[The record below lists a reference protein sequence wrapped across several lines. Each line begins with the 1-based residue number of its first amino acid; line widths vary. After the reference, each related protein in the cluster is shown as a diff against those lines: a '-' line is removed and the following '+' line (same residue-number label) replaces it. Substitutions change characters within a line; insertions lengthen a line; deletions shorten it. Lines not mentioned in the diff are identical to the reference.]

1 MPLSAETVRQ
11 LHPYE
16 ARVLQAIERLMA
28 FHSWVPLDLLRKKA
42 GLSENETRYRLG
54 TLMEKGLVKYDVVPY
69 EGYSLTFAGYDAL
82 ALLALTRRGS
92 LSALGPPVGEGKE
105 SVVYEGVSLSRVAVK
120 CHHVGQRSFQS
131 IRVARDYIAG
141 RSHCPWVFASRA
153 SAEREYEALRRL
165 HPHVRVP
172 FPVDQNRGVVVMEY
186 IDGTLLHRTA
196 VEEPARVL
204 AEILGQVTAAYSRGV
219 IHADLSEF
227 NVMLD
232 GRGVVLI
239 DWPQWVTT
247 DHPNADE
254 ILARDISQIVRYF
267 GRKYGVSADVSAEV
281 ARVTG

>member
-16 ARVLQAIERLMA
+16 TRVLQAIERLMA

-42 GLSENETRYRLG
+42 GLSESETRYRLG

-69 EGYSLTFAGYDAL
+69 EGYSLTFSGYDAL

-92 LSALGPPVGEGKE
+92 LSALGPLVGEGKE

-141 RSHCPWVFASRA
+141 RSHCPWVFASRV

-186 IDGTLLHRTA
+186 IDGTLLHRTN
-196 VEEPARVL
+196 VEDPARVL
-204 AEILGQVTAAYSRGV
+204 AEILGQVAAAYSRGV

-232 GRGVVLI
+232 EKGVVLI

-254 ILARDISQIVRYF
+254 VLAHDIEQIIRYF
-267 GRKYGVSADVSAEV
+267 GRKYGVLADVGVEV